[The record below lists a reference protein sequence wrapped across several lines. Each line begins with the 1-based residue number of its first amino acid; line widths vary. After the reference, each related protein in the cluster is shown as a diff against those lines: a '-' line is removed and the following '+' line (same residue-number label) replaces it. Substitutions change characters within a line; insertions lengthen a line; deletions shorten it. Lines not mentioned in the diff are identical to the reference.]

1 VDYSL
6 LHLCKKALRDYD
18 SLVSSV
24 GNMVTDASTPVL
36 KITGFHEALTSSMT
50 SVIKARVALV
60 DMLKWV
66 GRVMPVDAK
75 DEDYQI
81 QDRTFTGLP
90 EVWDRGELRLCA
102 CSRYPATLL
111 FGRSP
116 AGMNATGDSD
126 IRLYYDTV
134 SWFREHY
141 LGPELDRLV
150 KILAARLGL
159 ADPESWF
166 VSWPSLWQRNPT
178 EEAAH
183 RKAVAEADA
192 IMISNG
198 VVTEDEVALT
208 RFGRPGEFRDG
219 PVEINV
225 ESRSLEE
232 PDEPDPFEA
241 INPMAL
247 GAAMA
252 QTEGQEPEDEED
264 DAKEQA

>member
-1 VDYSL
+1 
-6 LHLCKKALRDYD
+6 
-18 SLVSSV
+18 
-24 GNMVTDASTPVL
+24 
-36 KITGFHEALTSSMT
+36 
-50 SVIKARVALV
+50 
-60 DMLKWV
+60 
-66 GRVMPVDAK
+66 
-75 DEDYQI
+75 
-81 QDRTFTGLP
+81 
-90 EVWDRGELRLCA
+90 
-102 CSRYPATLL
+102 
-111 FGRSP
+111 
-116 AGMNATGDSD
+116 MNATGDSD

-219 PVEINV
+219 PIEINV
-225 ESRSLEE
+225 DSRSLDE
-232 PDEPDPFEA
+232 PDEPDPFGG

-264 DAKEQA
+264 DAQEQA